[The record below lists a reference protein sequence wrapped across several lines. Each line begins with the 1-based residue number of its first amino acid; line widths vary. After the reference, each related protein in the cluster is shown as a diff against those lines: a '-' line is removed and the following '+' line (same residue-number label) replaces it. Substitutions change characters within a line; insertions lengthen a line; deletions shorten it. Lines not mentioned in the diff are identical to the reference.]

1 MNKKKKILVIL
12 LAVLLAILLY
22 KFIVPVPRQRVK
34 TLTYTGEKYKNR
46 LNKNIPS
53 EKSPLVDP
61 LVRTD
66 ILNKPAFN
74 NSKVK
79 RDLFFPQQETTSN
92 TINDENVSNNDSV
105 ESVPKHRAE
114 IELPQ
119 YSFFGSLIKEGVKT
133 LFLSKGEDIYL
144 VRKGKKLN
152 KDYIVFDIDAQIMT
166 LLLPNTNEEIKIRL
180 QEDAPLRVIKI
191 KKLDTLITYKDK
203 ESKNQN

>member
-1 MNKKKKILVIL
+1 VNKKKKILVIL

>member
-1 MNKKKKILVIL
+1 VNKKKKILVIL

-119 YSFFGSLIKEGVKT
+119 YSFFGSLIKEGQKT